1 MIQQFNRLTVKA
13 QLWWGKPL
21 NGTNGNKS
29 YLMRGG
35 EVPYKYEGRA
45 TVQAGELEGFIE
57 ENKEHI
63 IEDLEKLRKKAA
75 GKAPSASMHVTT
87 LVEAKGVSRM
97 IKGIRGAIRHRI
109 MKILL
114 SKDIEYC
121 SPSQKEQFQGTK
133 EPTLLPG
140 EHLMDECKDNPC
152 PIKQLFGTWNKESTI
167 RVWSDVIVETDKPL
181 EKIYQQRG
189 LSFAYVSMEERH
201 VERRDR
207 KTLQNFVEQ
216 YLSGEFQFYIE
227 YNKELPD
234 WLIGLLLEGILA
246 VDSLGNGRN
255 AGYGRVEIKD
265 IAFEQITLERKL
277 GDETN
282 GKITII
288 EDEKISNQND
298 KLKECLAAWNK
309 YSK

>member
-1 MIQQFNRLTVKA
+1 MNNEFNRITVKA

-45 TVQAGELEGFIE
+45 TVQAGELEEFIE

-63 IEDLEKLRKKAA
+63 IDDLEKLRKKAA
-75 GKAPSASMHVTT
+75 GKAPSASMHVIT
-87 LVEAKGVSRM
+87 LVEARGVSRM
-97 IKGIRGAIRHRI
+97 VKGIRGAIRHRI
-109 MKILL
+109 MKILH
-114 SKDIEYC
+114 KKGIEYC
-121 SPSQKEQFQGTK
+121 SPTQKEEFQGTK
-133 EPTLLPG
+133 EPTLLSG
-140 EHLMDECKDNPC
+140 EHLMDECREEPC
-152 PIKQLFGTWNKESTI
+152 PIRQLFGTWNKESTI
-167 RVWSDVIVETDKPL
+167 RVWSDVIVETDKPT
-181 EKIYQQRG
+181 EKIYQQKG

-227 YNKELPD
+227 YNQKLPE
-234 WLIGLLLEGILA
+234 WLVGLLLEGILA
-246 VDSLGNGRN
+246 VDSLGNGRS

-265 IAFEQITLERKL
+265 ISFEQITLERKL
-277 GDETN
+277 GKETN
-282 GKITII
+282 GKIAII
-288 EDEKISNQND
+288 EEEKIINQNN
-298 KLKECLAAWNK
+298 KLAECLTAWNNYK
-309 YSK
+309 E